1 VEDTLAWF
9 DQQQVVPA
17 VIRLRGKAEA
27 IRNRELEKLFTKL
40 GEVPAHERAAIEAMA
55 SSIINKLLHAPIV
68 RLKQESQSKGG
79 TRYMQALRDLFGL
92 DE

>member
-1 VEDTLAWF
+1 MVRSATGRAGGDPPPPESRNDSPSGAGKTL
-9 DQQQVVPA
+9 
-17 VIRLRGKAEA
+17 LEA
-27 IRNRELEKLFTKL
+27 RPTS
-40 GEVPAHERAAIEAMA
+40 ASERQAIEAMA

-79 TRYMQALRDLFGL
+79 RRYLQALRDFFSL